1 MAAHVDEVPIKQFD
15 LGDRLFDLC
24 TNLFPICRSLTG
36 AGVRETLAVINE
48 VLPLAVHEV
57 PSGTEVLG
65 WTVPDE
71 WNIVDAYVKNSRGER
86 VIDFHHS
93 NLHVVG
99 YSTPV
104 HEVMSLAELR
114 QHVHTLPEHPGWIPY
129 RASFYRPSWGFCT
142 SHDDLVRL
150 QEDEYEVV
158 IDSTLVPGSLTYA
171 EAYLPGEV
179 EEEVLISTHVCHPSL
194 ANDNVSGMALTAY
207 LGAHLSARDRY
218 YSYRFLFI
226 PATLGSI
233 TWLARNEEAVSR
245 IRHGVVVTGV
255 GDRGPVV
262 YKRSRRG
269 DAGIDRAAAHVLA
282 GRASDRVIDFYPYG
296 YDERQFCSPGF
307 DLPVGRLSRTP
318 HNEYPEYHTSAD
330 DLSLLDPG
338 CLLDSFDV
346 LTRVLE
352 VVDGNHRYVNQHP
365 MGEPKLDAYG
375 LYSVVAGEIPD
386 FELALLWVLNYS
398 DGLHDLLD
406 VAERSALPFP
416 LVRRAADALVR
427 HGLLVLADRQPVRH
441 LEAVGDEAPATIAL
455 REASRPVGAG
465 TKRSGSSKHASGRA
479 VKPKVARRPS

>member
-1 MAAHVDEVPIKQFD
+1 MAAYVEQVPVGEFH
-15 LGDRLFDLC
+15 LGDDLFALC
-24 TNLFPICRSLTG
+24 SNLFPICRSLTG
-36 AGVRETLAVINE
+36 AGVRETLTVIDK
-48 VLPLAVHEV
+48 VLPLTVHEV

-86 VIDFHHS
+86 VIDFQRS

-114 QHVHTLPEHPGWIPY
+114 QHVHTIPEHPGWIPY
-129 RASFYRPSWGFCT
+129 RTSFYRPSWGFCT
-142 SHDDLVRL
+142 SHDDLARL
-150 QEDEYEVV
+150 EEDEYEVM
-158 IDSTLVPGSLTYA
+158 IDSTLAPGSLTYA
-171 EAYLPGEV
+171 EAYLPGAV

-207 LGAHLSARDRY
+207 LGAHLSARDRH
-218 YSYRFLFI
+218 YSYRLLFI
-226 PATLGSI
+226 PSTLGSI

-282 GRASDRVIDFYPYG
+282 RRGSTDRVVDFYPYG

-307 DLPVGRLSRTP
+307 DMPVGRLSRTP
-318 HNEYPEYHTSAD
+318 HNQYPEYHTSAD
-330 DLSLLDPG
+330 DLSVLDPE

-346 LTRVLE
+346 LTQMLD
-352 VVDGNHRYVNQHP
+352 VVDANHRFVNQHP
-365 MGEPKLDAYG
+365 MGEPKLDSYG

-386 FELALLWVLNYS
+386 FELALLWVLNWS
-398 DGLHDLLD
+398 DGRHDLLD
-406 VAERSALPFP
+406 VAEQAGLDFP

-427 HGLLVLADRQPVRH
+427 HGLLVPVDPQPGRH
-441 LEAVGDEAPATIAL
+441 LEVVGDEAVPT
-455 REASRPVGAG
+455 RSPKRRP
-465 TKRSGSSKHASGRA
+465 GRA
-479 VKPKVARRPS
+479 VKPKVARKPSSERR